1 MGHSHDKTTMSE
13 TPYRCGFVAVVGR
26 PNVGKSTLINA
37 LIGSKVSIVTA
48 KPQTT
53 RHRILALH
61 TTASWQIVFVD
72 TPGLH
77 RKAGKAMNR
86 LMNRTAVNALADAD
100 IILFV
105 SEARCWTEEDE
116 DVLTRLKS
124 CQSPVIAL
132 LNKIDTVH
140 PKSRLLEALDKM
152 SRRYDFK
159 EVIPIS
165 ARNQDNL
172 PVLMDILPNF
182 LPQSDALFP
191 PDMRTDRSVE
201 FHAAEVIREKLTVLL
216 RQELPYGL
224 AVQIEDYRVDEAG
237 VTIHA
242 IIWVERDSQ
251 KGIVVGKGGKILK
264 KVGRAAREE
273 IRDELKQAVH
283 LELWVK
289 VKDNW
294 ADSEK
299 ALMQLGYES
308 P

>member
-1 MGHSHDKTTMSE
+1 MDHSDDKIEMSE

-26 PNVGKSTLINA
+26 PNVGKSTLVNA
-37 LIGSKVSIVTA
+37 LMGTKVSIVTA

-61 TTASWQIVFVD
+61 TTASRQIIFVD

-77 RKAGKAMNR
+77 RNAGKAMNR
-86 LMNRTAVNALADAD
+86 LMNRTAVSALADAD
-100 IILFV
+100 VILFV
-105 SEARCWTEEDE
+105 SEATRWTEEDE

-124 CQSPVIAL
+124 SQSPAIAL

-140 PKSRLLEALDKM
+140 PKSRLLEALKKM
-152 SRRYDFK
+152 SARHDFR

-165 ARNQDNL
+165 ARKQDNL
-172 PVLMDILPNF
+172 PVLMDIVANILPE
-182 LPQSDALFP
+182 SAALFP

-201 FHAAEVIREKLTVLL
+201 FHASEVIREKLTVLL
-216 RQELPYGL
+216 HQELPYGL
-224 AVQIEDYRVDEAG
+224 TVQIEDYRVEKAG
-237 VTIHA
+237 VRIHA

-264 KVGRAAREE
+264 KVGKAARME
-273 IRDELKQAVH
+273 IRDELKQPVH

-299 ALMQLGYES
+299 ALLNLGYES
-308 P
+308 R